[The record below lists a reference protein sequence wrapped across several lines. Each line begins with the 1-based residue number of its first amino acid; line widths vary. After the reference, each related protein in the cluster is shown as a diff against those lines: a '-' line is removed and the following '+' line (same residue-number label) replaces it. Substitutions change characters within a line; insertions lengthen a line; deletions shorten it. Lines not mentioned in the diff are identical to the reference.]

1 MRGRAAWLVL
11 WLSAGLTA
19 CESAAAEAAQP
30 ELIIDCD
37 TTCPETGVFEGNASV
52 SGQMAIDRYF
62 LALKQLLRVTSIV
75 TDDLQQR
82 PAQLRQLGLDAE
94 GGETALRERL
104 TKRFALES
112 ELTWAPAPASCVV
125 ASLDLGCE
133 PELDALCGAAVAA
146 RNDSELRCDPGPA
159 TWSYRASDATPL
171 AELEAFTFVAGQRL
185 ALGFADAERA
195 AGLLEALE
203 RAERALP
210 AAIAGVQA
218 LPLPRTGPGAGRAA
232 LAVGCTLTEIQRLS
246 DVLDEQARPLQSALL
261 DWAKLASA
269 LTAQAGAQ

>member
-1 MRGRAAWLVL
+1 VRGRAAWLVL
-11 WLSAGLTA
+11 CLSATLTD
-19 CESAAAEAAQP
+19 CEAAATEPAQP

-37 TTCPETGVFEGNASV
+37 TTCPETGVFEGNASI
-52 SGQMAIDRYF
+52 SGEMAIDRYF
-62 LALKQLLRVTSIV
+62 LALRQLLRATSTV

-82 PAQLRQLGLDAE
+82 PARMRQLGLDAE
-94 GGETALRERL
+94 GGDTALRERL

-112 ELTWAPAPASCVV
+112 ELTWAPAPASCAV

-133 PELDALCGAAVAA
+133 RDLDALCGAAVAV
-146 RNDSELRCDPGPA
+146 RNDSELRCYAGPA

-171 AELEAFTFVAGQRL
+171 AELEAFTFVAGQQL

-195 AGLLEALE
+195 GWLIEALE

-210 AAIAGVQA
+210 AVVAAVLA

-232 LAVGCTLTEIQRLS
+232 LAVGCTLAEVQRLS

-261 DWAKLASA
+261 DWAKLESA
-269 LTAQAGAQ
+269 LTAQGGAQ